1 MATLKIETINLT
13 DMMVAGQSLTIKL
26 DAWKQTFY
34 YWTLSRNDSNVL
46 INNLPLARF
55 AHDHDIAPSGNHGN
69 GPLVIEFGGAH
80 YKGRPIQIDDTITF
94 YCKSRGEEPNN
105 QFALLMVKQYFVEDR
120 PGPDRQIGDRDID
133 APALPRKAVARAPRP
148 VVPSRPVII
157 ERKPTRS
164 R

>member
-1 MATLKIETINLT
+1 MATLKKEIVNLT
-13 DMMVAGQSLTIKL
+13 GLFESGKSVTIKL

-34 YWTLSRNDSNVL
+34 YWSLSRTNTNVL
-46 INNLPLARF
+46 LQALPLALF
-55 AHDHDIAPSGNHGN
+55 AHDHDTAPSGNHGN

-80 YKGRPIQIDDTITF
+80 YKGRPIQLDDEITF
-94 YCKSRGEEPNN
+94 TSKTIDPETPN
-105 QFALLMVKQYFVEDR
+105 QFGLLMIKQYFIEDR
-120 PGPDRQIGDRDID
+120 PGPDRQIGDRDVN